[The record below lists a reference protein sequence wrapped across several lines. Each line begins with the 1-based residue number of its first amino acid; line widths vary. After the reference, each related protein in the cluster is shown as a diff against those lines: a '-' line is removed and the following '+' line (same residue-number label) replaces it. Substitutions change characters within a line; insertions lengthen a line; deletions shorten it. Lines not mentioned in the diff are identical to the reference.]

1 MLTKAD
7 YQRAIRDSIASY
19 PTIAPLYQAGDPR
32 IMQHLDAMATMLAM
46 FSAQVEAAHAEA
58 FEKTRDA
65 TVLADAAMR
74 GIVRKGKSAR
84 VRVRAIN
91 TGSSAFTVE
100 SGRTL
105 LDSSGLLWRVETP
118 AAVPAGG
125 EATFEASQVRSST
138 VTHTVSG
145 TEPFYA
151 IEVPAPE
158 DDSYL
163 CAIAVSD
170 ADGAFEY
177 RDRYVNTAPDERVFH
192 VEADDRQRT
201 YVRFG
206 FDGVVGV
213 QPKDGAEITL
223 TVFYTS
229 GEVSPAYDSPFSFEY
244 LGSPAESAIELRMDA
259 LLIAG
264 QNPMPMSVLRDLARY
279 PSVYDDNA
287 VFLGE
292 FDFLVRRKFP
302 TLQFLSVW
310 NESAEERA
318 RGPSLDNIN
327 ALFVACLSKEGGE
340 QVQQEDDPETPVQ
353 PLLIDNASL
362 TATQQ
367 EIKAAILAADD
378 SYRVYFFT
386 PVRSKI
392 YMNVNARVS
401 TSYVASDVKAK
412 IAETLLKAFGEES
425 AAARRGG
432 QRPLYQKVYE
442 LLRKNIQALSDGEA
456 DLTVNI
462 VEPASVLARPEM
474 WRYLDKNTLTV
485 NVETANIVTPSW
497 GG

>member
-7 YQRAIRDSIASY
+7 FQRAIRDSINAY
-19 PTIAPLYQAGDPR
+19 PGVAQLYQAGDPR
-32 IMQHLDAMATMLAM
+32 IMQHLDAMATMLSM
-46 FSAQVEAAHAEA
+46 LSMQVEAAQAEP
-58 FEKTRDA
+58 FEKARDS

-74 GIVRKGKSAR
+74 GIVRKGKPAR
-84 VRVRAIN
+84 VRIRVDN
-91 TGSSAFTVE
+91 TGSDSFSVE

-105 LDSSGLLWRVETP
+105 LDASGLAWRIET
-118 AAVPAGG
+118 AATVAPGG
-125 EATFEASQVRSST
+125 EATFEASQISST
-138 VTHTVSG
+138 VVRHVVQGS
-145 TEPFYA
+145 EPFYA
-151 IEVPAPE
+151 VKVPAPD
-158 DDSYL
+158 DDSHL
-163 CAIAVSD
+163 CAISVRDSE
-170 ADGAFEY
+170 GVYEH
-177 RDRYVNTAPDERVFH
+177 RDRYVNTAPGERVFH
-192 VEADDRQRT
+192 VEADDQQRV

-206 FDGVVGV
+206 LEDVVGV
-213 QPKDGAEITL
+213 QPRDGAEIVL
-223 TVFYTS
+223 TVFYTA
-229 GEVSPAYDSPFSFEY
+229 GEVSPAYGSPFSFEY
-244 LGSPAESAIELRMDA
+244 LGAPAEATIEMSMDA
-259 LLIAG
+259 LLVAG
-264 QNPMPMSVLRDLARY
+264 QNPIPMSVLRDLARY